1 MVAVAMGAATI
12 CAILH
17 GRAFFASESSGS
29 PSAAFRRRLL
39 LGAGVAASQG
49 TSRPSFAISLEERSL
64 AAVYQRIFPGVVS
77 IRQPLGFGSSGKKEN
92 RPLTGAGFVWDES
105 HVVTSRSMLASLSR
119 PQIVAFG
126 ADSTGAERQTMLS
139 ARVVGEDP
147 VTDIAVLEVDRALP
161 PLSRGSSDSLTVGQ
175 DIYAVGN
182 PYGLEHS
189 FSRGIVSGISRTI
202 ENESGRPITGVIQTD
217 VAANLGNT
225 GGPLVDSRGAVV
237 GMNNAFISPEGTTMA
252 VPISTMTQSV
262 ASVLREGYV
271 QRPSLG
277 AGIGRDELSDQ
288 LGVKGVIVTTVVPGG
303 PAQLAGVRPMRPG
316 MLGDLIV
323 GIDDK
328 AVDSRNDL
336 FVQIDRKRP
345 GDVVVL
351 KVQRAA
357 AGRSNDRMETLAL
370 SMTLGAAML

>member
-1 MVAVAMGAATI
+1 M
-12 CAILH
+12 
-17 GRAFFASESSGS
+17 
-29 PSAAFRRRLL
+29 
-39 LGAGVAASQG
+39 
-49 TSRPSFAISLEERSL
+49 EEKRS
-64 AAVYQRIFPGVVS
+64 
-77 IRQPLGFGSSGKKEN
+77 
-92 RPLTGAGFVWDES
+92 LTGAGFAWDES

-126 ADSTGAERQTMLS
+126 TDATGDERQTMLS

-189 FSRGIVSGISRTI
+189 FSRGIVSGMSRTI
-202 ENESGRPITGVIQTD
+202 ESEVGRPITGVIQTD
-217 VAANLGNT
+217 LMANFGNT
-225 GGPLVDSRGAVV
+225 GGPLVDRTGAVV
-237 GMNNAFISPEGTTMA
+237 GMSNAFISPEGATMA
-252 VPISTMTQSV
+252 LPISTMTQSV

-271 QRPSLG
+271 QRPSMG

-288 LGVKGVIVTTVVPGG
+288 LGVKGVMVRSVVPGG
-303 PAQLAGVRPMRPG
+303 PAQLAGLRPMRPG
-316 MLGDLIV
+316 VLGDLIV

-336 FVQIDRKRP
+336 FLQINQKHP

-351 KVQRAA
+351 TVQRAA
-357 AGRSNDRMETLAL
+357 AGQSDDRMDTLAL
-370 SMTLGAAML
+370 SMELGVAVF